1 MKLRATFGAQNI
13 SVSFRRDRLNASTG
27 FPVVKEYVDADPY
40 EGSYVVIPEV
50 SAQVLPTLNKRM
62 TDDLTVTGIPYYE
75 VSNTSGI
82 TVYIAENLN
91 D

>member
-1 MKLRATFGAQNI
+1 MKLVAIFKPQGTNV
-13 SVSFRRDRLNASTG
+13 SVSNNSLHASTG
-27 FPVVKEYVDADPY
+27 YPVVKEYVNADPY

-50 SAQVLPTLNKRM
+50 NAQVLPTLNKRM

-82 TVYIAENLN
+82 TVYIADNLN

>member
-1 MKLRATFGAQNI
+1 MKLVAIFKPQGINV
-13 SVSFRRDRLNASTG
+13 SVSNNSLHSSTG
-27 FPVVKEYVDADPY
+27 TPVVKEYVNADPY

-50 SAQVLPTLNKRM
+50 NAQVLPTLNKRM